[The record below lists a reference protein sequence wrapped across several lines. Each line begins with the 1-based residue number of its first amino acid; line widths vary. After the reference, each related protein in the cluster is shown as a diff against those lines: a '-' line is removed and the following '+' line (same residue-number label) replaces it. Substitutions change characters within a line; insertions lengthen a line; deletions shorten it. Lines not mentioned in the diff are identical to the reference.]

1 MHHYSI
7 EGPTRSFSSILF
19 SQRWKYNQ
27 LQKHSI
33 LNKLRQWTEL
43 KIIILSCQYV
53 SIFFMHVVKAAGS
66 CKQYA
71 SYEWDF
77 QAGATGLFLNQKI

>member
-1 MHHYSI
+1 
-7 EGPTRSFSSILF
+7 
-19 SQRWKYNQ
+19 
-27 LQKHSI
+27 
-33 LNKLRQWTEL
+33 
-43 KIIILSCQYV
+43 
-53 SIFFMHVVKAAGS
+53 MHVVKAAGS